1 MNHSDSSEPVVR
13 RSWRPEPWLTAIIL
27 FFLVV
32 FAVNALMIRLSLQS
46 WTGEVTDGAYRKG
59 LAYNQTLEAQQ
70 QQDALGWQIRMEHT
84 PLQVGQSASVQLH
97 LHNGQGQALHG
108 ATVQGLLYR
117 PSSKAADLP
126 LQWAEKNPGQ
136 YVASVSPTL
145 PGHWEVRLTIQR
157 DSAQFRYVQRLD
169 VAADSQ
175 GE

>member
-1 MNHSDSSEPVVR
+1 MNNTNNAAPVR
-13 RSWRPEPWLTAIIL
+13 RSWRPEPWLMAIVL

-70 QQDALGWQIRMEHT
+70 QQDALGWQITLEHT
-84 PLQVGQSASVQLH
+84 PLQVGRSAMLQLQLRDSRGH
-97 LHNGQGQALHG
+97 ALPG
-108 ATVQGLLYR
+108 ATIQGVFYR

-126 LQWAEKNPGQ
+126 LRWAEKVPGQ
-136 YVASVSPTL
+136 YVASLSPTL
-145 PGHWEVRLTIQR
+145 PGHWEVRLTVQR
-157 DSAQFRYVQRLD
+157 ENAQFRHVQRLE
-169 VAADSQ
+169 VAAASQ